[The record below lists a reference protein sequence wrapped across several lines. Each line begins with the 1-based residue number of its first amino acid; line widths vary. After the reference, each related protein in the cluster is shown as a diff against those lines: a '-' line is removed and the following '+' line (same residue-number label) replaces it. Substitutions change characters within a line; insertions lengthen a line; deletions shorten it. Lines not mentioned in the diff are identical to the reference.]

1 MHLLENERKAIIE
14 VISGKLEDEVQVYI
28 YGSRSRGLSSEESDI
43 DILILTQSP
52 VPNKTL
58 RQIKIDISDLLGGT
72 KIDIVH
78 STFDNKTTFINL
90 IEEQAILIWERK
102 NT

>member
-1 MHLLENERKAIIE
+1 MYLLENERKAIIE
-14 VISGKLEDEVQVYI
+14 VISCRIDGEVQIYI
-28 YGSRSRGLSSEESDI
+28 FGSRSRGMKSEDSDI

-52 VPNKTL
+52 ISNKTL
-58 RQIKIDISDLLGGT
+58 REIKIDISDLLGGS

-78 STFDNKTTFINL
+78 STFQNKTSFINL

-102 NT
+102 NI